1 MGARRYAAIGIAWLA
16 LAASAAATA
25 DDDPHAHHREMMDK
39 PPPTTGASVVVTLFD
54 VELVNQDDQA
64 VMFVSDVI
72 GDRIVV
78 MDFIYTTCTTVCP
91 VLTAVLVKLQEQL
104 GERLGSEVNMVSV
117 SVDPTTDTP
126 ARLRAFAAKHQVR
139 PGWTWLTGHKR
150 AVEKVLTG
158 LGAYTPDYTQHPA
171 MVLVGDGRTGEWRR
185 FYGFPNPDHVMRE
198 VEGFIAKRRHAA
210 AAGSQQVIFKRAVQ

>member
-1 MGARRYAAIGIAWLA
+1 MGVLRYAVMGVAWLA
-16 LAASAAATA
+16 VAASSAATA
-25 DDDPHAHHREMMDK
+25 DDDPHAHHRKMMEK
-39 PPPTTGASVVVTLFD
+39 PAGTTGASVVVTLFD
-54 VELVNQDDQA
+54 VGLLNQNNEE

-91 VLTAVLVKLQEQL
+91 VLTAVLAKLQDRL
-104 GERLGSEVNMVSV
+104 GERLGTEVNMVSV
-117 SVDPTTDTP
+117 SVDPATDTP
-126 ARLRAFAAKHQVR
+126 ARLRAFAAKHR
-139 PGWTWLTGHKR
+139 ARDGWTWLTGQKR

-171 MVLVGDGRTGEWRR
+171 MVLVGDGKSGEWRR

-198 VEGFIAKRRHAA
+198 VEAFIAKRRHAA
-210 AAGSQQVIFKRAVQ
+210 ATGNQQVISERFVQ